1 METNP
6 ARKIAK
12 EYRGSWAEYS
22 ERLGRSR
29 DYLSV
34 YKHKNQHIKTPQQ
47 AYDEVISRQ
56 IEQEAVC
63 SELDGLLTYLVSK
76 RRLSAFQEHLYRI
89 EPTRSRVSLKRVRVM
104 VSVGRLNLLELQTL
118 EYYKSLIKEINEWM

>member
-1 METNP
+1 MATKP

-12 EYRGSWAEYS
+12 EYHGSWGEYS
-22 ERLGRSR
+22 ARLGRSR
-29 DYLSV
+29 DYLSN
-34 YKHKNQHIKTPQQ
+34 YKHNHPHIKTPLQ
-47 AYDEVISRQ
+47 AYREVMDRQ

-63 SELDGLLTYLVSK
+63 SELDGLLTHLVSK
-76 RRLSAFQEHLYRI
+76 RRLSAFQEHLHRI

-118 EYYKSLIKEINEWM
+118 EYYKNLIKEINEWM